1 MSLTHLINAHH
12 SAYVDGMAALVTT
25 PFVWLPL
32 ALMLLYLII
41 RGSRTMV
48 DVVRCVLLLSLAVA
62 VSQVCGYFL
71 SGLIYGPGGSSEWAL
86 RDGIVQT
93 LGARQYGLYSLLTA
107 NAICVAVFVSLL
119 VCYRRLTFT
128 LLFWAVLN
136 AWARVYLGAGSVAY
150 ELSCL
155 AVGAAFGFTAWETN
169 RLLLRRSG
177 AATEHNVTPLRTRTG
192 FATADCRLVICAA
205 AFLFLLITFLP
216 VF

>member
-12 SAYVDGMAALVTT
+12 STYVDDMASLVTT
-25 PFVWLPL
+25 PFVWMPL

-41 RGSRTMV
+41 RRSRTMV
-48 DVVRCVLLLSLAVA
+48 DVLRTVLLLSLSVA
-62 VSQVCGYFL
+62 VSHVCGYFL

-119 VCYRRLTFT
+119 VRYRRLTFT

-136 AWARVYLGAGSVAY
+136 AWARVYLGAGSVTY
-150 ELSCL
+150 EVSCL
-155 AVGAAFGFTAWETN
+155 AAGAAFGWAAWEID
-169 RLLLRRSG
+169 LLLMRCSR
-177 AATEHNVTPLRTRTG
+177 ADVELKATPLHTRTG

-205 AFLFLLITFLP
+205 AFLFLLITLLP